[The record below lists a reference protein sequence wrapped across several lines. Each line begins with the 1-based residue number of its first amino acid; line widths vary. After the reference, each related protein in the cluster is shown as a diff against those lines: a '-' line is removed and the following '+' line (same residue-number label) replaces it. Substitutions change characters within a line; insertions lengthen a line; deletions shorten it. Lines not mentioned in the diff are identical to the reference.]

1 MKLTILPDQKT
12 VEVTEGETLLEAI
25 RRSGIVMNTSC
36 GGRGT
41 CGRCKVEIVEG
52 EVNAWKTKAK
62 NVGENEVIS
71 CKSTVKGDVVINIPN
86 DGRRLSSH
94 KVLINEVTLE
104 NPYALQPLFRK
115 VPVTLPVPSLD
126 NNTDDLSRLMV
137 ELRRATGTENITG
150 DMEVMKKLPHMVRA
164 GNWSV
169 TVGLTVLDDRAEI
182 LDIEP
187 GIVEGPYYGLAIDI
201 GTTTVKM
208 NLVDLTTGET
218 AASGGEYNRQ
228 QQYGDDVI
236 NRIIYSIDGQEGQ
249 ETLRKAVV
257 DTIND
262 LVERMLAEKG
272 VKPEQVYSCVVAGN
286 TTMTHLF
293 LGVYANYLR
302 LEPYIP
308 AVNTPFPVKGADV
321 GLKMNPRGYVFNM
334 PAVASY
340 VGGDI
345 TSGVLATQLAK
356 SDKLTLFIDIGTN
369 GEMVLGNRDW
379 QISCAASAGPCFEGG
394 GIKYGMR
401 AMAGAIDKIEI
412 TPDYEIVVSTIDD
425 VKPVGICGSGLID
438 AIATMLKSDVIS
450 RTGHFTN
457 GLMTPR
463 LREGDEG
470 WEFVLV
476 WGKESGHGSD
486 IVILETDIQ
495 NILRAKGAIFAAI
508 RSLLNHMGMTVD
520 DVDEVL
526 IAGGF
531 GNSLNIEDAVTIGML
546 PDVLREKYRY
556 VGNTSLKG
564 AQVALTSTEA
574 IKEVADFAK
583 GMTYLEL
590 SVGVGFM
597 DEFVSALFLPH
608 TDLSLFKSVANF

>member
-1 MKLTILPDQKT
+1 MKLTILPDRKT

-25 RRSGIVMNTSC
+25 RRAGIAMNTSC

-41 CGRCKVEIVEG
+41 CGRCKVEIVGG
-52 EVNAWKTKAK
+52 EVNAWQTKAK
-62 NVGENEVIS
+62 NIAENEVVS

-94 KVLINEVTLE
+94 KVLINEITLD
-104 NPYALQPLFRK
+104 NPFALQPLFRK
-115 VPVTLPVPSLD
+115 VPVTLPAPSLD

-137 ELRRATGTENITG
+137 ELRRATGIENITG
-150 DMEVMKKLPHMVRA
+150 DMAVMKKLPHAVRA
-164 GNWSV
+164 GSWSV
-169 TVGLTVLDDRAEI
+169 TVGLTVLGDRVEI

-187 GIVEGPYYGLAIDI
+187 GIVGEPYYGLAIDI

-208 NLVDLTTGET
+208 NLVDLITGKT

-236 NRIIYSIDGQEGQ
+236 NRIIYSVDGPAGQ
-249 ETLRKAVV
+249 ETLRRAVV

-262 LVERMLAEKG
+262 LVDRMLAEKDIQ
-272 VKPEQVYSCVVAGN
+272 PEQVYSCVVAGN

-308 AVNTPFPVKGADV
+308 AVNNPFPVKGADV
-321 GLKMNPRGYVFNM
+321 GLRMNPRGYIFNL

-401 AMAGAIDKIEI
+401 AMDGAIDKIEI
-412 TPDYEIVVSTIDD
+412 SPDYEIFVNTINDA
-425 VKPVGICGSGLID
+425 KPVGICGSGLID
-438 AIATMLKSDVIS
+438 TIATMLKSDVIS
-450 RTGHFTN
+450 RTGHFNTN
-457 GLMTPR
+457 LKLPR
-463 LREGDEG
+463 LREEDEG

-476 WGKESGHGSD
+476 WGRESAHGND
-486 IVILETDIQ
+486 IVIRESDIQ

-508 RSLLNHMGMTVD
+508 RSLLNHMGMTVN

-531 GNSLNIEDAVTIGML
+531 GNSLNIQDAIAIGML
-546 PDVLREKYRY
+546 PDVPREKYRY

-564 AQVALTSTEA
+564 AQMALTSVEA
-574 IKEVADFAK
+574 LRKVGEFAK

-590 SVGVGFM
+590 SVGVSFM

-608 TDLSLFKSVANF
+608 TDLNLFKSVANF